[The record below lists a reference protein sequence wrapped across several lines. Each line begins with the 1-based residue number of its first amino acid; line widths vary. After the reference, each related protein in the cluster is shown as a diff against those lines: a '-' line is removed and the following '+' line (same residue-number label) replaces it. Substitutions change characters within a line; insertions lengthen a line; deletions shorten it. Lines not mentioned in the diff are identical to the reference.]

1 MRTFNRNRVFF
12 GVLMSTFIAIW
23 LLSVQTI
30 QILLGVVALL
40 LGLLWYAYSQ
50 NIRILYLSGTVIL
63 MTVMISTAFSAEIAK
78 LRFHAM
84 DNFYQSYIESHY
96 AELAQE
102 GTAPYRVCDGN
113 LILSNLGR
121 LEIENGEHYSVYF
134 PISESFFHSKGY
146 LYVDDE
152 LAYETNSVFSAD
164 EMDRIIPLSNNW
176 AYVKVFN
183 AVLTSDEIAG
193 HISLK
198 GRCIQ

>member
-1 MRTFNRNRVFF
+1 MRIFSRSRVCF
-12 GVLMSTFIAIW
+12 GVTVFTFIAIW
-23 LLSVQTI
+23 LLSVQAI
-30 QILLGVVALL
+30 QMLLGVVTLL

-50 NIRILYLSGTVIL
+50 NIRMFYLSGTVIL
-63 MTVMISTAFSAEIAK
+63 MAVMTSTVFSAEIAK

-84 DNFYQSYIESHY
+84 HDCYQSYIESHY

-113 LILSNLGR
+113 LILSNRGR
-121 LEIENGEHYSVYF
+121 LEIENGEYFSVYF
-134 PISESFFHSKGY
+134 QISESFFHSKGY

-152 LAYETNSVFSAD
+152 LAYESNSVFSAD
-164 EMDRIIPLSNNW
+164 EMDWIIPLSNNW

>member
-1 MRTFNRNRVFF
+1 MRIFSRSRVCF
-12 GVLMSTFIAIW
+12 GVTVFTFIAIW
-23 LLSVQTI
+23 LLSVQAI
-30 QILLGVVALL
+30 QMLLGVVTLL

-50 NIRILYLSGTVIL
+50 NIRMFYLSGTVIL
-63 MTVMISTAFSAEIAK
+63 MAVMISTVFSAEIAK

-84 DNFYQSYIESHY
+84 HDCYQSYIESHY

-113 LILSNLGR
+113 LILSNRGR
-121 LEIENGEHYSVYF
+121 LEIENGEYYSAYF

-164 EMDRIIPLSNNW
+164 EMDWIIPLSNNW
-176 AYVKVFN
+176 AYVKVF
-183 AVLTSDEIAG
+183 
-193 HISLK
+193 
-198 GRCIQ
+198 

>member
-1 MRTFNRNRVFF
+1 MRTFNRSRVFF
-12 GVLMSTFIAIW
+12 SVLMSTFVAIW
-23 LLSVQTI
+23 LLSVQAI
-30 QILLGVVALL
+30 QILLGVVTLL

-50 NIRILYLSGTVIL
+50 NIRKLYLSGTVIL
-63 MTVMISTAFSAEIAK
+63 MAVVISTVFSAEVAK

-84 DNFYQSYIESHY
+84 HNCYQNYIESHY

-113 LILSNLGR
+113 LILSNWGG
-121 LEIENGEHYSVYF
+121 LEAENGEYHSVYF

-164 EMDRIIPLSNNW
+164 EMDWIIPLSNNW
-176 AYVKVFN
+176 AYVKVF
-183 AVLTSDEIAG
+183 
-193 HISLK
+193 
-198 GRCIQ
+198 